1 MRFYFIRNRRQLKL
15 KLVHF
20 SFSFAHFF
28 IIYINIYF
36 NRKSMR
42 IIDIVYFVIICPI
55 IFQNKI
61 FYPRMLR
68 SMSLFGSILRHRVL
82 TVRNLRMA
90 QKGEPVYVAESG
102 AEDAAGTQAAP
113 IKSVL
118 AALIKTSG
126 NVRFQKF
133 SKTRYNFPPNS
144 CLLIIF

>member
-1 MRFYFIRNRRQLKL
+1 
-15 KLVHF
+15 
-20 SFSFAHFF
+20 
-28 IIYINIYF
+28 
-36 NRKSMR
+36 MR

-68 SMSLFGSILRHRVL
+68 SMSLFGSILRQRVL

>member
-1 MRFYFIRNRRQLKL
+1 
-15 KLVHF
+15 
-20 SFSFAHFF
+20 
-28 IIYINIYF
+28 
-36 NRKSMR
+36 
-42 IIDIVYFVIICPI
+42 
-55 IFQNKI
+55 
-61 FYPRMLR
+61 MLR

-126 NVRFQKF
+126 NVRYQK
-133 SKTRYNFPPNS
+133 NFEDFYLNEIRS
-144 CLLIIF
+144 AILIFFEKNF